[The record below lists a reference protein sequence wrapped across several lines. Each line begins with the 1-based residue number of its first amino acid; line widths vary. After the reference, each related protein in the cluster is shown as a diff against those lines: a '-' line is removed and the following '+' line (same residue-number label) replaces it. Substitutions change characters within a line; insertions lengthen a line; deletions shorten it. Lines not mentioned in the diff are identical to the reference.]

1 MAAPTTEN
9 PIIVAFTLDF
19 ETGGLDCQNSACT
32 QIAIHATRL
41 DTFEKIGSYVSY
53 IAPYNKKQING
64 VGTKR
69 KVLKNKFEQDEAV
82 SMDYQPKA
90 LEYSAITME
99 MLHTQGKPIEQ
110 VAQEVLQFIISCT
123 PKCSKNMKPFLIGQN
138 IPFDEGFFCQLM
150 EYAGL
155 IPEVKK
161 HIRGHEDY
169 YGHWHPV
176 MVDTIT
182 LGQLAL
188 CHLPNIDSYKL
199 EIMCDNL
206 GVELN
211 DAHDADADVSATTN
225 IVATLTQ
232 RMRSVGGEFEGEAL
246 AVSKVEKSR
255 KHFKI

>member
-1 MAAPTTEN
+1 MAAPKTET

-19 ETGGLDCQNSACT
+19 ETGGLNCQTSACT

-41 DTFEKIGSYVSY
+41 DTFERIGTYVSY
-53 IAPYNKKQING
+53 IAPYNKKEISG

-69 KVLKNKFEQDEAV
+69 KVLKSKFEQEEAV
-82 SMDYQPKA
+82 SMEYTPKA
-90 LEYSAITME
+90 LEYSAITMD
-99 MLHTQGKPIEQ
+99 MLYNQGKSIEQ

-123 PKCSKNMKPFLIGQN
+123 PKCGRNMKPFLIGQN

-161 HIRGHEDY
+161 YIRGHEDF

-182 LGQLAL
+182 LAQLAL

-199 EIMCDNL
+199 ELTCEHL

-211 DAHDADADVSATTN
+211 DAHDADADVAATTN
-225 IVATLTQ
+225 VVATLTQ
-232 RMRSVGGEFEGEAL
+232 RMRNWNEEMEGESL
-246 AVSKVEKSR
+246 AISKTEKSR